1 MECSTGRKTLGS
13 AGGRIYWTACIRMT
27 VIAVTTVM
35 AVCAL
40 MYVEEGRQNFRPS
53 VVLATL

>member
-1 MECSTGRKTLGS
+1 MGS
-13 AGGRIYWTACIRMT
+13 AGGRIYWTAYIRMT